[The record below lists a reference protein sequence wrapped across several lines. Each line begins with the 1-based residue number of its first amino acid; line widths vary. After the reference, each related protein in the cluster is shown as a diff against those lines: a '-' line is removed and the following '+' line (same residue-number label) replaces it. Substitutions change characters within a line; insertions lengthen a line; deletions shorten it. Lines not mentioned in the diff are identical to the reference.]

1 MAKSI
6 ESISLL
12 DVLPPN
18 LAEDDTIKNAA
29 IAIDGELQ
37 KTTDQAKNCIH
48 LSRIDELQE
57 TVLDLLAWQWH
68 VDFYEPITMDL
79 ETKRKLIKQ
88 SIAWHRMK
96 GTPAAVEAVVSAAFD
111 TSTVQEWWE
120 YGGKPYFFKVVTEDV
135 TTEKDVLDRMKRA
148 IESVKNARSWLEEIE
163 FILHIKDELGSIT
176 ESSIMDVLQDIVERY
191 PWRDRRFDG
200 GWNFT
205 KPECYDGSWILD
217 GDRYFNGTLP
227 GDEDQIERGRVFDG
241 EWQLTGEYN
250 FMPHEYSRKILFDSA
265 EEENLSVSAEIN
277 QHDLYRETLNFD
289 SRERRYD
296 GSWIFGPANCIQDNN
311 FDESIE
317 LDQHDNE
324 TLDED
329 SGFKISAE
337 TAENYP
343 YVRMQFFNGSWAFN
357 QPQCFDGEYRFDG
370 ETKMDG
376 APYSTDPTA
385 TAKEFSGSWKFDG
398 TEALGSSMI
407 HVRFDADESAGD
419 REVMNIASGYADTE
433 SLAEDENESVQLV
446 NSDNVQGR
454 YLFDGTVCFDGSI
467 RLDGDGYRENDGVW
481 SANIGYNDEVV
492 HAGYFDGEMMLD
504 GNWTF
509 GRMPGPAD
517 NLGMT
522 IEVGKWFDGSWTFN
536 AGNVQNCDGSWTFD
550 GSRMCNIRRTCS
562 HKFSGSWT
570 FDGVTRFARGG
581 DNFEIY
587 RYAG

>member
-265 EEENLSVSAEIN
+265 EEERLSASAEMN
-277 QHDLYRETLNFD
+277 QRDVYGETLNFD
-289 SRERRYD
+289 SRDRIYD
-296 GSWIFGPANCIQDNN
+296 GSWMFGPTNHIQDNN

-433 SLAEDENESVQLV
+433 SLAEDENESVQLG

-454 YLFDGTVCFDGSI
+454 YLFDGTERFDGSI
-467 RLDGDGYRENDGVW
+467 RLDGEGYRENDGVW

-492 HAGYFDGEMMLD
+492 HAGHFDGEMMLD

-517 NLGMT
+517 NVGMT
-522 IEVGKWFDGSWTFN
+522 IEAGRWFDGSWKFN